1 MVVVVVVVVA
11 VVAAVAVVAVVGVVG
26 VVGVVVEVVVVV
38 LVLVDHFLLR
48 PAQGG
53 FIIGTRFIIEIWWA
67 PWGAPFPGLFGDH
80 FLNKK

>member
-1 MVVVVVVVVA
+1 MSAVVVVVVA
-11 VVAAVAVVAVVGVVG
+11 
-26 VVGVVVEVVVVV
+26 GVVVVLVLV

-53 FIIGTRFIIEIWWA
+53 FIIRTRFIIEIWWA
-67 PWGAPFPGLFGDH
+67 SWGAPFPGLFGDH

>member
-1 MVVVVVVVVA
+1 MGVIGVVGVVVVVVEVVVVVVA
-11 VVAAVAVVAVVGVVG
+11 VV
-26 VVGVVVEVVVVV
+26 VVVVLV

-80 FLNKK
+80 FLNKKE